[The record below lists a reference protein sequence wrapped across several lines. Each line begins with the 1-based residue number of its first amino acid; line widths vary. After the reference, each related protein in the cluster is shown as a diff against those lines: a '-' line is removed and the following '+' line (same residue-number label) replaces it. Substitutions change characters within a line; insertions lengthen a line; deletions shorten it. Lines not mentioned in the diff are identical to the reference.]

1 MKIESVGSLYG
12 IAFALENVKAT
23 LRRDI
28 SVNVSEFRVDGK
40 EDESLNIP
48 RWIAEVLE
56 ADGHATVEDTDMV
69 VELKQATV
77 KENVQG
83 DFELA
88 TLEPYFYIRMR
99 SYLRRLPE
107 NDAARVASMLKTLV
121 RKRQSK
127 IVHLTDS
134 SELTADLAKKLTVEE
149 KVLYNDIRAIGAGFS
164 KSVLGG
170 GAK

>member
-1 MKIESVGSLYG
+1 MKIESVRGLYG

-23 LRRDI
+23 LLRDI
-28 SVNVSEFRVDGK
+28 SINVSEFQVEGK

-83 DFELA
+83 DFELG
-88 TLEPYFYIRMR
+88 TLEPYFYIGMR
-99 SYLRRLPE
+99 SYLKRLPE

-127 IVHLTDS
+127 IVRRADS
-134 SELTADLAKKLTVEE
+134 SDLTADLTKKLTVEE
-149 KVLYNDIRAIGAGFS
+149 RVFYNSIRAISTGFG